1 MRPKVFTVDYKLKN
15 AEGEVVDTSFGGE
28 PLVFMQGAGQ
38 VTPGFEQG
46 LAEHVAGDEVS
57 LSIPPELAYG
67 HLKEELMQMVPANQF
82 EGVDELKPGMLF
94 QTQSGD
100 ERRVIKVVSIHG
112 EKVLVDANHPLAG
125 LTLYFEVHV
134 RSVREATDDE
144 IKSGY
149 AVG

>member
-1 MRPKVFTVDYKLKN
+1 MRPKVFTVDYNLKN

-46 LAEHVAGDEVS
+46 LAEHTAGDVVS
-57 LSIPPELAYG
+57 LTIPPELAYG
-67 HLKEELMQMVPANQF
+67 ALKEELVQLVPANQF

-100 ERRVIKVVSIHG
+100 ERKVIKVVSLHG